1 MGAIILLS
9 LCACA
14 TGPQS
19 NVVAATINPADRHVW
34 LPADEE
40 ELGNWRIHQ
49 VELDRIAFDIENLF
63 LRFETVIPSES
74 NLREATRDF
83 IPEIGSLDSDISGQ
97 ISDE

>member
-40 ELGNWRIHQ
+40 ELENRHIHLA
-49 VELDRIAFDIENLF
+49 ELDRIAVDIENLF
-63 LRFETVIPSES
+63 RK
-74 NLREATRDF
+74 
-83 IPEIGSLDSDISGQ
+83 GQ
-97 ISDE
+97 FDKSAL